1 MKHVSNKNVI
11 VIKLLKGL
19 LIGLKV
25 SELNNKYDGSILTF
39 LVTGVDKNGF
49 EISEEID
56 INVWKV
62 LVFINNKIR

>member
-1 MKHVSNKNVI
+1 MKTKTI
-11 VIKLLKGL
+11 VA
-19 LIGLKV
+19 
-25 SELNNKYDGSILTF
+25 ILAF

-62 LVFINNKIR
+62 LVFINIR

>member
-1 MKHVSNKNVI
+1 MQHLLKEYIESEYPRIEVSN
-11 VIKLLKGL
+11 LY
-19 LIGLKV
+19 
-25 SELNNKYDGSILTF
+25 ELNNKYDGSILTC

-62 LVFINNKIR
+62 LSFINNKIK